1 MTDYET
7 DLKLGAQ
14 YSIESAQENIAAVEE
29 HLGKVLRDT
38 QYKALCQD
46 CLRLHS
52 RLIRDK
58 GQDCA
63 DKFACPPDKA
73 VWEKL
78 YKWTWKLQRSIP
90 EIAQNDLTRQL
101 KDEAR
106 AFRKVIDREWE
117 PKRLDDVLDFEEQER
132 IQRKNNH
139 II

>member
-7 DLKLGAQ
+7 DLKLGSE
-14 YSIESAQENIAAVEE
+14 YSIEAAQENIAAVEE
-29 HLGKVLRDT
+29 HLGKVLYDSKYRG
-38 QYKALCQD
+38 LCQG

-58 GQDCA
+58 GKDCV

-73 VWEKL
+73 IWEKL
-78 YKWTWKLQRSIP
+78 YKWTGKLQRSIP
-90 EIAQNDLTRQL
+90 EIGNNPLTKKL

-117 PKRLDDVLDFEEQER
+117 PKRLDDVLELEEEEHIR
-132 IQRKNNH
+132 EEGEH